1 MDDKQYSY
9 QFLEMHVDL
18 NLEEFEMQNSEKQV
32 KVPYIVT
39 IDEGSGEVLSIYRN
53 YDMEMRLQK
62 EKNTLYIL
70 NFYQD

>member
-1 MDDKQYSY
+1 
-9 QFLEMHVDL
+9 MHVDC
-18 NLEEFEMQNSEKQV
+18 NLEEFENTNSEKEV
-32 KVPYIVT
+32 KVPYIIT

-53 YDMEMRLQK
+53 YDMKMRLKK